1 MENATNDITTLLN
14 SKTLFVGEERGE
26 GLWEL
31 IFLQN
36 IKPSPFGE
44 LTNCMYWRRVLAVCE
59 DLYFKFNICCYNNI
73 LKIKNI
79 NHKH

>member
-14 SKTLFVGEERGE
+14 SKTLFGGEERGGE
-26 GLWEL
+26 LWGL
-31 IFLQN
+31 I
-36 IKPSPFGE
+36 PSSFGE